1 MNKVLEKKI
10 SNALILLA
18 TQKIDYFTFA
28 KAIRWDDVLADNLQ
42 PLVEMYVKF
51 LGEKPEEV
59 PESILVTFAQKLLH
73 LKERFIP
80 FIRIVGS
87 IKRRRFNFDKI
98 VKRGTYDKW
107 NMSLLEN
114 KNKTYIIYLPTIH
127 TTITSTRD
135 EIISVDIDF
144 KKL

>member
-1 MNKVLEKKI
+1 MNKVLDRKI
-10 SNALILLA
+10 SNALLLLA
-18 TQKIDYFTFA
+18 LDEIDYFTFA
-28 KAIRWDDVLADNLQ
+28 RTIKWDDVLADNLQ

-51 LGEKPEEV
+51 LGKKPEEV
-59 PESILVTFAQKLLH
+59 PESILVTFAQKLLG

-107 NMSLLEN
+107 NMSLS
-114 KNKTYIIYLPTIH
+114 KNEGGTYVVCLPTIH

>member
-1 MNKVLEKKI
+1 MNKILEKKI
-10 SNALILLA
+10 SNALLLLA

-28 KAIRWDDVLADNLQ
+28 RAIKWDDVLSDVLQ

-51 LGEKPEEV
+51 LGEKPEDV
-59 PESILVTFAQKLLH
+59 PESILITFAQKLLG

-80 FIRIVGS
+80 FTRIVGS

-98 VKRGTYDKW
+98 EKRGTYDKW
-107 NMSLLEN
+107 NMSLLKNEN
-114 KNKTYIIYLPTIH
+114 GTYVVHLPKIH
-127 TTITSTRD
+127 TNITSTRD